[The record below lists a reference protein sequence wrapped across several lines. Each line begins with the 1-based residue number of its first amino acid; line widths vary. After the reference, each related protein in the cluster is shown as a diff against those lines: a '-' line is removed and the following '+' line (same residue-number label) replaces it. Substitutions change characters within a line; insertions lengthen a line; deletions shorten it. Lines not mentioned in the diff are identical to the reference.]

1 MSASRSLAEIPGP
14 RPRMTLVIADAQV
27 AEIWI
32 EGHEPVITI
41 HDYDWGETDPD
52 ACRDRD
58 GHPFSKINWR
68 QPVWKLGLSLYP
80 PEKEISHGTD

>member
-1 MSASRSLAEIPGP
+1 MSVVARACL
-14 RPRMTLVIADAQV
+14 TLIVIDGWITD
-27 AEIWI
+27 IWI
-32 EGHEPVITI
+32 EGREPEITI

-52 ACRDRD
+52 ASRDSD
-58 GHPFSKINWR
+58 GLPYSKINWR

>member
-1 MSASRSLAEIPGP
+1 MSASRSLAEILGP

-32 EGHEPVITI
+32 EGREPEITI

-52 ACRDRD
+52 ASHDSD
-58 GHPFSKINWR
+58 GLPYSKINWR
-68 QPVWKLGLSLYP
+68 QPVRKLGLSLYP

>member
-1 MSASRSLAEIPGP
+1 MSAMA
-14 RPRMTLVIADAQV
+14 RPALTLIVIEGRITD
-27 AEIWI
+27 IWI
-32 EGHEPVITI
+32 DGRDPELII

-58 GHPFSKINWR
+58 GHPFSKITWR